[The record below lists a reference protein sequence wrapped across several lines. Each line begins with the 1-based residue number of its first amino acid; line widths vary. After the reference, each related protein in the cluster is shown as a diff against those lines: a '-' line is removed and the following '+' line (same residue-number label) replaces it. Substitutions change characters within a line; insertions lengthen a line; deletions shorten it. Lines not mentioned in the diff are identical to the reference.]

1 MLFYDLQFDLD
12 PEEEKAFA
20 LFMKGADDTQKS
32 SKVSLGDLI
41 EKKLEDNGRVLV
53 RYSGTENLLRV
64 MLEGQDKKEI
74 KKFAQDIINVA
85 KKEIEKTVKGK

>member
-1 MLFYDLQFDLD
+1 MCGWIKKYPQILIN
-12 PEEEKAFA
+12 EKV
-20 LFMKGADDTQKS
+20 LE
-32 SKVSLGDLI
+32 KVPLERLPQTTKFIKQI

-85 KKEIEKTVKGK
+85 KKEIEKIVEGK